1 MKQFRFRLLTSALL
15 CGLIPTGQ
23 AALYAVDPGPYSAAT
38 GFFPQWYQD
47 AHAVTLELCLSKAQS
62 TRVPGAPG
70 APSYMCTLLP
80 NPGIFNDLLPIVF
93 PTNYPDEGFYFT
105 ADAAIDAGTVPD
117 AQGIVLGYGAAV
129 EAAFGGG
136 VPLAGDQTT
145 FARIRIRADIPAGFE
160 GTYRITHPYGVET
173 FFNVPAGTRTI
184 NMTRDIG
191 LGTADFTGALAGDI
205 GPFLRSRNGPYTE
218 TNPDTGELET
228 FIGDPNLTT
237 DAVFPDPQNPG
248 QTIVI
253 PGVLGEQVTGSP
265 FHTNYVRIERLEGG
279 IDVTTDVFAVTGK
292 LFATALPTPL
302 TLERST
308 YSQGTLGI
316 FDSFQTDV
324 FALAPPTAVL
334 EFTDALANTSPMHD
348 FDADDGFY
356 GYKFYGF
363 GTTSLPAPGS
373 TIEVTT
379 PNPGGGTDSTS
390 SALTDLVTIHS
401 ATYSLGSD
409 VLTVEAASSDEINL
423 PLLTLVGTP
432 LPPAAGPAGVTFTM
446 GPLTIPPATVTVI
459 SANGGTDT
467 EAVILIP

>member
-1 MKQFRFRLLTSALL
+1 MKHFKLRLLTSVLL

-23 AALYAVDPGPYSAAT
+23 AALNAVDPGPYTAAT

-47 AHAVTLELCLSKAQS
+47 AHAVALELCLSKAQS

-105 ADAAIDAGTVPD
+105 ADAAIDATTVPD

-136 VPLAGDQTT
+136 VPAPGDQVT
-145 FARIRIRADIPAGFE
+145 FARIRIRVDIPVGFD

-173 FFNVPAGTRTI
+173 FFNVPAGRRTI

-191 LGTADFTGALAGDI
+191 LGSADFTGALAGDI
-205 GPFLRSRNGPYTE
+205 GPFLRSRYGPYTE

-237 DAVFPDPQNPG
+237 LVDINNVPTPVPG
-248 QTIVI
+248 E
-253 PGVLGEQVTGSP
+253 LVTGSP

-302 TLERST
+302 TIERST

-379 PNPGGGTDSTS
+379 PNPGGGTDSSS
-390 SALTDLVTIHS
+390 SALTDQVTIHS

-409 VLTVEAASSDEINL
+409 VLNVEAASSDEINL

-446 GPLTIPPATVTVI
+446 GPLTIPPATVTVT
-459 SANGGTDT
+459 SASGGSDM